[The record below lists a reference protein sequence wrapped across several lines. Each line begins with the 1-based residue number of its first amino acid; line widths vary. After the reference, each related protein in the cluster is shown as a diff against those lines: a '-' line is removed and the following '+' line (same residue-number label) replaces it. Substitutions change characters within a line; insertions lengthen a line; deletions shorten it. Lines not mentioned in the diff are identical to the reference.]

1 MKDQWTDRLS
11 QYLDGELAAPERT
24 TLEAHLASCDVCRTT
39 LEELRR
45 VVTNARAL
53 DDRPPAADL
62 WPAVAARIGLSPR
75 EQARPVVRRFSFTVP
90 QLAAASVVLA
100 LLSAAAAWLIVRR
113 GTVPTAPVAVAE
125 RAPVLLNASA
135 YPGDARFD
143 AQVADL
149 ERALARGRGRLD
161 TATVRVI
168 ERNLR
173 IIDRA
178 IRGAQS
184 ALAADPANSYLNL
197 HLAQQLRRTPDP
209 LRGLYRHQGG
219 RRPERDHGRDG
230 AGRGHG
236 AGRVGQR
243 IAQVRYGGRDTREG
257 ARPYRLEQR
266 QRSDSGDGG
275 LGRPHRRNRERRHHA
290 HSDRVRQRRGQHG
303 QRRHHLRR
311 DDQGRRPLSIWN
323 A

>member
-100 LLSAAAAWLIVRR
+100 LLSAAAAWLTVRR

-197 HLAQQLRRTPDP
+197 HLAQEMRRKLELLRQAAT
-209 LRGLYRHQGG
+209 L
-219 RRPERDHGRDG
+219 
-230 AGRGHG
+230 A
-236 AGRVGQR
+236 
-243 IAQVRYGGRDTREG
+243 G
-257 ARPYRLEQR
+257 AR
-266 QRSDSGDGG
+266 S
-275 LGRPHRRNRERRHHA
+275 
-290 HSDRVRQRRGQHG
+290 
-303 QRRHHLRR
+303 
-311 DDQGRRPLSIWN
+311 
-323 A
+323 